1 LHDATF
7 LYLPEIDE
15 PELLA
20 KLELGKLLSPERVER
35 REQALEY
42 AAREL
47 RAMLEHFNG
56 DCTWCEHGELPAT
69 HSKVGCPAQIAA
81 LAKQIDGIIADLPA
95 ILTPFGPLHVNDLE
109 VNSIPL
115 HFLHHNL

>member
-1 LHDATF
+1 MHDATF

-15 PELLA
+15 AELLE
-20 KLELGKLLSPERVER
+20 KLKLGKLLRPERAER

-56 DCTWCEHGELPAT
+56 DCTWCHHGELP
-69 HSKVGCPAQIAA
+69 
-81 LAKQIDGIIADLPA
+81 AKQIDGIIADLPA